1 MTVESVDRCY
11 LYRFY
16 DADDQLLYV
25 GIARDL
31 GARFASHRR
40 RSEWWALTVR
50 GTTTAYP
57 SRADA
62 ELAEGLAIHSEHPIH
77 NLSRPTEAKIARLQ
91 GAALESADA
100 TQLVAEIERLRAV
113 CEAQA
118 TRIIKMR
125 GNIDAARE
133 AYRKMRASYLQSETD
148 RSSIARE
155 YNLLVNRPRPRPAAP
170 VVPAGDWGDL

>member
-1 MTVESVDRCY
+1 MSAEGAERCY
-11 LYRFY
+11 VYRFF
-16 DADDQLLYV
+16 DTDDQLLYV

-40 RSEWWALTVR
+40 RSEWWTLAVR

-62 ELAEGLAIHSEHPIH
+62 ELAEGIAIHSEHPIH
-77 NLSRPTEAKIARLQ
+77 NLSRPTEAKIARLEE
-91 GAALESADA
+91 AALESAGA

-118 TRIIKMR
+118 IRITKMR

-133 AYRKMRASYLQSETD
+133 AYRKMRTGYLQSETN
-148 RSSIARE
+148 RSTIARE
-155 YNLLVNRPRPRPAAP
+155 YNLLVNPPRPRPAAA